1 MKFNDTAPVMTPTA
15 GVPLWLARLA
25 ENATLEATVLKRPI
39 DGRADILSVIKHA
52 VSLYEFQQ
60 HAYKGMIGNRLYL
73 ESYRSRVNGVPIETV
88 VVAHMNEQGETDSV
102 VINHR
107 PLDAALLFSQLM
119 RERVD
124 ERFRACYLSEP
135 EAAALNTAADV
146 YRAISH
152 RTRSTIMTQSVSKT
166 PLSPAVDAGSST
178 CSTVPTSS
186 SPGPAVNVGE
196 VQVNADIS
204 LRHMVYRPA
213 DPKGTVL
220 FLHGFPETMYAW
232 KPIAESLSSDYEV
245 HAFDWPG
252 YGQSSRPPADTFS
265 YAPKDYARVLADYI
279 HASGID
285 SSKLVIYA
293 TDIGALPALLAALEQ
308 PDIAREIIVGD
319 FAPFNRPQYMYE
331 SLQGLKSTP
340 SSDIVHAAMNKNRDE
355 ILANTFFRG
364 MSDEERYAL
373 PKEFTDDMAKGW
385 DGDVTAADAFF
396 HYYACFTRDQDYF
409 EANMA
414 ALKVP
419 VKVVWGEKDIY
430 IKKEMGIEYANRN
443 GAKISILP
451 ELGHFPHLQAP
462 DQTVNEVRAAF
473 GAASDCGTK

>member
-1 MKFNDTAPVMTPTA
+1 MSNP
-15 GVPLWLARLA
+15 
-25 ENATLEATVLKRPI
+25 ATK
-39 DGRADILSVIKHA
+39 
-52 VSLYEFQQ
+52 
-60 HAYKGMIGNRLYL
+60 
-73 ESYRSRVNGVPIETV
+73 
-88 VVAHMNEQGETDSV
+88 
-102 VINHR
+102 
-107 PLDAALLFSQLM
+107 
-119 RERVD
+119 
-124 ERFRACYLSEP
+124 
-135 EAAALNTAADV
+135 
-146 YRAISH
+146 AI
-152 RTRSTIMTQSVSKT
+152 
-166 PLSPAVDAGSST
+166 LSPAAAAGTPASPN
-178 CSTVPTSS
+178 VPASS
-186 SPGPAVNVGE
+186 SSAPKVYVGE
-196 VQVNADIS
+196 VQVNADIT
-204 LRHMVYRPA
+204 LRHMVYRAA

-220 FLHGFPETMYAW
+220 FLHGFPETMHAW
-232 KPIAESLSSDYEV
+232 TPIAESLSSDYDV

-252 YGQSSRPPADTFS
+252 YGQSSRPPADRFS

-285 SSKLVIYA
+285 GSKLVIYA

-331 SLQGLKSTP
+331 SLQGLKSAP
-340 SSDIVHAAMNKNRDE
+340 SSDIVRAAMNKNRDE

-364 MSDEERYAL
+364 MSDEARYAL

-396 HYYACFTRDQDYF
+396 HYYACFTRDQDDF

-414 ALKVP
+414 QLKVP

-430 IKKEMGIEYANRN
+430 IKKEMGLEYADRT

-473 GAASDCGTK
+473 GAARACGIK